1 MGLATALEIR
11 IKHLKVIDDSN
22 LVVYQAEGSFS
33 LKESSLAPYRML
45 AQKMEE
51 KFSKFEIEH
60 A

>member
-1 MGLATALEIR
+1 MGLATAVEIR

-22 LVVYQAEGSFS
+22 MVVYQAKGSFS
-33 LKESSLAPYRML
+33 LKESSLASYRML

-60 A
+60 T

>member
-22 LVVYQAEGSFS
+22 MVVYQAKGSFS

-45 AQKMEE
+45 A
-51 KFSKFEIEH
+51 
-60 A
+60 